1 MPNQVRFA
9 TFNASLNRG
18 ESGQLIQDL
27 STTENQQA
35 QTVAE
40 ILQRVNPDVLLVNE
54 FDFDA
59 EGIAADLFRDN
70 YLEISQNGVDPVEYP
85 FVYFAPSNTGI
96 ASGFD
101 LDNNGEIFITPGA
114 EGYGNDALGF
124 GNFPGQFGMVLY
136 SKYPILQ
143 EEVRTFQNFL
153 WRDMPG
159 ALLPD
164 NFNTPEPNDFYSQA
178 ELGVL
183 PLSSKSHWD
192 VPINVNGEIIHV
204 LASHPTPPVFDGDE
218 DRNGRRNHDE
228 IRFFA
233 DYITP
238 GAGDYIYDDS
248 GNIGGLNP
256 GNSFVIMGDQN
267 ADPVDGDS
275 FNNAINQL
283 LENPLVNTS
292 ITPGSAG
299 GVAATNRQG
308 GESANQLGNPA
319 FDTADFNDA
328 PGSSGNLRVDYVLPS
343 IDREI
348 LDTAVFWPTENE
360 PLFPLVGDFPFP
372 SSDHRLVWADIT
384 GESRQTVTNI
394 EFIGDV
400 EFPTGFNFAGTEVG
414 GLSGISYDKNSGIYY
429 SISDDQSQTNAAR
442 FYTVDIDLSDGSLN
456 DGDVAFTNLTFLSE
470 NGVLFP
476 QNGIDPEGIVF
487 NGENLFISSE
497 GNVNLG
503 IAPFVN
509 EFSLAGQ
516 QLNQLPIPD
525 KFLPD
530 PNIPKGIRNSLAFE
544 SLTITPNERFLY
556 TATGNSLVQDG
567 GISTL
572 ENEGTS
578 RIIKYD
584 LQTGQPVKEFLYVVD
599 PIPNAPVPADGFA
612 DNGLVELLA
621 LDNSHTLLALERSF
635 SAGVGNN
642 IRLYE
647 VQLQNT
653 TNIQNFNSLI
663 NPNDPDG
670 GLFDVDAVAEKRL
683 LLDFAELGIRLDNEE
698 GMTFGPVLPDG
709 SQSLVIVSDN
719 NFNDAQ
725 RTQFLGF
732 SLDIDSI
739 PVVNPTNETP
749 NLIRT
754 ETGADADDPA
764 IYVHP
769 NNPDQSLV
777 ISTLKNAGLAVYD
790 LNGQLLQT
798 ISPTTPGDVRYNN
811 VDIVYDFQLGNQTVD
826 LAVATDRA
834 NDTLAIWNIDPQTRQ
849 LINVTDGSLSNPA
862 TSIFGIDDG
871 EQTAYGLATYTNPNT
886 GQNYVFVSQRDSNQI
901 AQIELLPNANGTVTA
916 FGIRLLTVPIP
927 EGQELEDAQ
936 VEGMV
941 VDRELGVLYV
951 GQENFGIWKFDAA
964 VDGNTEGILV
974 DEVGENIEADVE
986 GLTIYYA
993 DNGNGYLLASSQGDN
1008 TFAVYEREGDNEF
1021 IGNFSIG
1028 DFANID
1034 GAEESDGADVINVPL
1049 GNNFPNGLLVVQD
1062 GSNEPEVI
1070 QQDPAD
1076 GEIQNFNTNFKFIP
1090 WENVANAFEEPLE
1103 IDRFSYNP
1111 RQISDSLI
1119 NGIASGDTT
1128 QTSTVLWANSNAPGE
1143 ITFEIATSPDFNNI
1157 IRRVSANATNVP
1169 TKVAV
1174 TDLNP
1179 GTEYYYRVTAPTG
1192 TTEIGEFETA
1202 AELGTQNGL
1211 KFGVSGDWRGDLA
1224 PYPAIANA
1232 DAADLD
1238 FFVLH
1243 GDTVDADLPSPAV
1256 PKPQAETLAEFQA
1269 KHQEVYSDR
1278 FGANTW
1284 ADLRANTS
1292 ILATISDNEV
1302 IGNFS
1307 GGSPANFDPRFP
1319 ETTGLINDTQLY
1331 ENGLQAFQEFNP
1343 LRNEFYG
1350 NTGEERTANERKLY
1364 RFNTHGNDA
1373 ATFVLDT
1380 RSFRDQALP
1389 LPLGVPTAEEIAA
1402 FQAASFDPNRTF
1414 LGEPQLEDLKNDLL
1428 QAENDGITWKFVMV
1442 PEPIQNL
1449 GTLAAADRFEG
1460 YAAERTELLKF
1471 IDDNNIDNVVFV
1483 AADLHGTFV
1492 NNLTYQEGFG
1502 GEQIATNAFEIT
1514 TGSVAFDA
1522 PFGPTLIE
1530 LGTALNA
1537 LSPEQLAL
1545 YNSLPIIS
1553 DGDSEVD
1560 DRDDFLKQL
1569 INENISPL
1577 GYDPIGLND
1586 NLEIADGK
1594 IDATL
1599 IQGDY
1604 IATHTFGWTEF
1615 EVDPNSQQLRVVTYG
1630 LEPYTEE
1637 ELLTNPQEII
1647 NRELQV
1653 VSAFAV
1659 NPILSLPTVSI
1670 NIVPEIVSEN
1680 QDQYTLT
1687 FNLNRIA
1694 PAEGLRVI
1702 WSETD
1707 SDNAFGDIEFPPQLS
1722 NASNLES
1729 LDPVG
1734 NELAR
1739 SAITIDPGAST
1750 ATVTWTTIPDD
1761 NPEGDETTVFELV
1774 ETENYIVNTQNQ
1786 MDVIVID
1793 DIALPIDQDRSIE
1806 GGSQGDNIIGGT
1818 GNDTILGFE
1827 GADTLEGNSG
1837 NDRISGDESN
1847 DLLFGQNGNDT
1858 LQGGPGND
1866 ILFGENDNDE
1876 MNGGGG
1882 SDRLN
1887 GGSGSDSLN
1896 GGPGNDTLTGGIGA
1910 DNFIFAANQE
1920 LDFNNVGIDEITDF
1934 VVGQDKIVLDRTTF
1948 TAINDVIEFATVT
1961 SNIDA
1966 AISDAIIVYNTE
1978 SGELFY
1984 NSNGSGNGFGDGRQ
1998 FATLSNQVLLE
2009 VEDFIIRE

>member
-9 TFNASLNRG
+9 TFNASLNRN
-18 ESGQLIQDL
+18 EAGQLIQDL
-27 STTENQQA
+27 STTENEQA
-35 QTVAE
+35 QSVAE
-40 ILQRVNPDVLLVNE
+40 IIQRVNPDVLLVNE
-54 FDFDA
+54 FDFDTQ
-59 EGIAADLFRDN
+59 GIAADLFRDN
-70 YLEISQNGVDPVEYP
+70 YLEISQNGIDPVEYP

-101 LDNNGEIFITPGA
+101 LDNNGEIVTTPGVD
-114 EGYGNDALGF
+114 GYGNDALGF

-136 SKYPILQ
+136 SKYPIV
-143 EEVRTFQNFL
+143 EEGIRTFRNFL

-164 NFNTPEPNDFYSQA
+164 NFDTPEPNDFYSQP
-178 ELGVL
+178 ELGVF

-228 IRFFA
+228 IRFWS
-233 DYITP
+233 DYIIP
-238 GAGDYIYDDS
+238 GAGDYIYDDA
-248 GNIGGLNP
+248 GTIGGLNP

-292 ITPGSAG
+292 ITPGSLG
-299 GVAATNRQG
+299 GVDATNRQG

-319 FDTADFNDA
+319 FDTADFNDE
-328 PGSSGNLRVDYVLPS
+328 PGNSGNLRVDYVLPS

-348 LDTAVFWPTENE
+348 VETAVFWPTEND

-414 GLSGISYDKNSGIYY
+414 GLSGISYDKNSRIYY
-429 SISDDQSQTNAAR
+429 ALSDDGSQNNAAR
-442 FYTVDIDLSDGSLN
+442 FYNVDIDLSDGSLD
-456 DGDVAFTNLTFLSE
+456 DGDVAFTNLTTLFNE
-470 NGVLFP
+470 DGVLFP
-476 QNGIDPEGIVF
+476 QNSIDPEGIAF
-487 NGENLFISSE
+487 NSENLFISSG
-497 GNVNLG
+497 GNVNNG

-509 EFSLAGQ
+509 EFSLAGE
-516 QLNQLPIPD
+516 QLNELAIPD
-525 KFLPD
+525 KFLPNAD
-530 PNIPKGIRNSLAFE
+530 GTQGIRNNLAFD
-544 SLTITPNERFLY
+544 SLTISPNERFLY
-556 TATGNSLVQDG
+556 TATENSLVQDG
-567 GISTL
+567 EISTL

-584 LQTGQPVKEFLYVVD
+584 LLSGEAVKEFLYFVD
-599 PIPNAPVPADGFA
+599 PIPEAPLEEDGFA

-621 LDNSHTLLALERSF
+621 LDNSDTLLALERSF
-635 SAGVGNN
+635 ASGVGNN

-653 TNIQNFNSLI
+653 TNIQGFNSLI
-663 NPNDPDG
+663 NPSDPDG
-670 GLFDVDAVAEKRL
+670 ELFDVDAVAEKRL
-683 LLDFAELGIRLDNEE
+683 LLDFAELGITLDNSE
-698 GMTFGPVLPDG
+698 GIAFGPVLPDG
-709 SQSLVIVSDN
+709 SQSLVVVSDN
-719 NFNDAQ
+719 NFNDTQ

-732 SLDIDSI
+732 SLDIDTI

-764 IYVHP
+764 IYVDP

-777 ISTLKNAGLAVYD
+777 ITTLKDAGLAVYD
-790 LNGQLLQT
+790 LNGQPLQT
-798 ISPTTPGDVRYNN
+798 ISPAIPGDVRYNN
-811 VDIVYDFQLGNQTVD
+811 VDIVYDFQIGGGTVD
-826 LAVATDRA
+826 LVVATDRA
-834 NDTLAIWNIDPQTRQ
+834 NDTLAIWRIDPQTRQ
-849 LINVTDGSLSNPA
+849 LINITSPNLSNPA

-871 EQTAYGLATYTNPNT
+871 EQTAYGLATYTDPNT
-886 GQNYVFVSQRDSNQI
+886 GQAYAFVSQRDGNQI
-901 AQIELLPNANGTVTA
+901 AQIELIPNTDGTVGA
-916 FGIRLLTVPIP
+916 FLGRVVTVPIP

-941 VDRELGVLYV
+941 VDRELGVVYA
-951 GQENFGIWKFDAA
+951 GQENFGILKFDAA
-964 VDGNTEGILV
+964 VDGSSELILV
-974 DEVGENIEADVE
+974 DEVGENIQADVE

-1021 IGNFSIG
+1021 IGNFFIG

-1034 GAEESDGADVINVPL
+1034 GAEESDGADVINVSL

-1070 QQDPAD
+1070 QQDPED
-1076 GEIQNFNTNFKFIP
+1076 GEIQNFNTNFKFVP
-1090 WENVANAFEEPLE
+1090 WENVANAFQEPLE

-1111 RQISDSLI
+1111 RQISNSLI

-1128 QTSTVLWANSNAPGE
+1128 QTSTVLWANSNSSGQ
-1143 ITFEIATSPDFNNI
+1143 ITFEVATNSDFSNI
-1157 IRRVSANATNVP
+1157 IRTVNANQTNVP
-1169 TKVAV
+1169 TKVEI
-1174 TDLNP
+1174 TNLNP
-1179 GTEYYYRVTAPTG
+1179 GTEYYYRVTDPAG
-1192 TTEIGEFETA
+1192 STEIGEFETA
-1202 AELGTQNGL
+1202 AALGTQNGL
-1211 KFGVSGDWRGDLA
+1211 KFGVAGDWRGELA

-1232 DAADLD
+1232 DQADLD
-1238 FFVLH
+1238 FFVLN
-1243 GDTVDADLPSPAV
+1243 GNTVHADIPSPAV
-1256 PKPQAETLAEFQA
+1256 PEPQAETLAEFQA
-1269 KHQEVYSDR
+1269 KYQEVYGDR
-1278 FGANTW
+1278 FGENTW
-1284 ADLRANTS
+1284 EDLRATTS
-1292 ILATISDNEV
+1292 ILATIGDNEV
-1302 IGNFS
+1302 IDNFS
-1307 GGSPANFDPRFP
+1307 GGAPANSDARFSQ
-1319 ETTGLINDTQLY
+1319 TTGLINDTQLY

-1343 LRNEFYG
+1343 LRDEFYG
-1350 NTGEERTANERKLY
+1350 NTGEERTTNERKLY
-1364 RFNTHGNDA
+1364 RFNTYGNDA
-1373 ATFVLDT
+1373 ANIVLDA
-1380 RSFRDQALP
+1380 RSFRDQGLP
-1389 LPLGVPTAEEIAA
+1389 AAGGTPEEIGA
-1402 FQAASFDPNRTF
+1402 FLAASFDPNRTM
-1414 LGEPQLEDLKNDLL
+1414 LGEPQLQDLKNDLL

-1449 GTLAAADRFEG
+1449 GIGAASDRFEG
-1460 YAAERTELLKF
+1460 YAAERTEVLKF

-1483 AADLHGTFV
+1483 AADIHGTIV

-1514 TGSVAFDA
+1514 TGSVAFDP
-1522 PFGPTLIE
+1522 PFGPSVIE
-1530 LGTALNA
+1530 SAIAVNA
-1537 LSPEQLAL
+1537 LSPEQQAL
-1545 YNSLPIIS
+1545 YEILPVAN

-1560 DRDDFLKQL
+1560 DRDDFLKEL
-1569 INENISPL
+1569 INAQISPL

-1586 NLEIADGK
+1586 NLAIADGE

-1604 IATHTFGWTEF
+1604 IATQTFGWTEF
-1615 EVDPNSQQLRVVTYG
+1615 EIDPNTQQLRVVTYG
-1630 LEPYTEE
+1630 VEPYTEE
-1637 ELLTNPQEII
+1637 ELLTNPEAII
-1647 NRELQV
+1647 NREIQV
-1653 VSAFAV
+1653 VSAFVV
-1659 NPILSLPTVSI
+1659 NPIISLPTVGI
-1670 NIVPEIVSEN
+1670 NIEPEIISEN

-1687 FNLNRIA
+1687 FNLNKVA
-1694 PAEGLRVI
+1694 PPEGLRVV

-1739 SAITIDPGAST
+1739 SAITINPGATT

-1761 NPEGDETTVFELV
+1761 DPEGDEITSFNLV
-1774 ETENYIVNTQNQ
+1774 ETDNYIVDPQNQ
-1786 MDVIVID
+1786 MDVILID
-1793 DIALPIDQDRSIE
+1793 DIAAPIDEDRSLE
-1806 GGSQGDNIIGGT
+1806 GGSEADNIIGGT
-1818 GNDTILGFE
+1818 GNDNIFGFE
-1827 GADTLEGNSG
+1827 GADTLEGNNG
-1837 NDRISGDESN
+1837 NDNIVGDDGN
-1847 DLLFGQNGNDT
+1847 DLLFGQNGDDT
-1858 LQGGPGND
+1858 LDGGSGND
-1866 ILFGENDNDE
+1866 FLFGENDDDE
-1876 MNGGGG
+1876 MNGGAGNDRLNGGAG

-1887 GGSGSDSLN
+1887 GGAGS
-1896 GGPGNDTLTGGIGA
+1896 DTLTGGVGI

-1920 LDFNNVGIDEITDF
+1920 FNSNNVGIDEITDF

-1948 TAINDVIEFATVT
+1948 TAINDIAADFATVT
-1961 SNIDA
+1961 NNIDA
-1966 AISDAIIVYNTE
+1966 AISDAVIVYNTN
-1978 SGELFY
+1978 SGQLFY

-2009 VEDFIIRE
+2009 VDDFIIRG